1 MKNDT
6 RTTNITSL
14 QDTGTPPVI
23 SVHVLCLD
31 SELQALVFTTLIF
44 SGLVFI
50 SFSPVTRI

>member
-6 RTTNITSL
+6 RSTNLTSS

-23 SVHVLCLD
+23 SVQVLCLD
-31 SELQALVFTTLIF
+31 SELQALFFTTLIF

-50 SFSPVTRI
+50 SFSPVMRI